1 MKLVRW
7 GEAGNEKPGVIDL
20 HQQIRDASQ
29 LVSDWHAETLT
40 VGNLQRLQTTSLD
53 LLPVVPATTR
63 LGPCVAQPGKIVCVG
78 LNYRDHAAEAGM
90 ALPAEPIL
98 FLKVTSAI
106 TGPNDPIVIPPLA
119 SKVDWEVE
127 LGVVIGQHGRNLTQ
141 REALQHVAGYCVF
154 NDVSERAWQIERGGQ
169 WDKGKNADTF
179 APLGPYLVTRDEI
192 DDVQN
197 LELWLEVDGVRR
209 QHSNT
214 REMVF
219 GVAELVAYISQFMS
233 LHPGDIIATGTPAGV
248 GMGFKP
254 PVYLTPGQQ
263 IRLGISGLGEQQN
276 RLIAAGTAQ

>member
-7 GEAGNEKPGVIDL
+7 GEAGKEKPGVIDP

-40 VGNLQRLQTTSLD
+40 VENLQRLQTTSLD
-53 LLPVVPATTR
+53 LLPVVPATPR